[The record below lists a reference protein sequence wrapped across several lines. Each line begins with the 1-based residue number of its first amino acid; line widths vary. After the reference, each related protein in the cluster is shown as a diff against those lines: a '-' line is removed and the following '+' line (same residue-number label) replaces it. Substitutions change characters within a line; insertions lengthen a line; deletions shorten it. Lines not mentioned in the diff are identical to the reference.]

1 MKRIFRIGSGLF
13 IFSIVPIASW
23 LLLAIILKDSRISNV
38 FSITYAMQFVWAI
51 FKHFFG
57 SAANIDKEKTQNQNA
72 VWNSIFWGTI
82 FSFIVFSIPC
92 IFVDNYIS
100 FFGQDPEFYR
110 IYVLYSL
117 VLLCLQTLLALI
129 VEKMYFEDC
138 EKKANLHLFLFNII
152 NFVVLISLSLI
163 IKTTWIALLITIIIL
178 FIYIIVLYS
187 IEFEKF
193 KINFSFFHNFKYES
207 ANIVSNIFMMLIYLF
222 GFQTAFSMGEEY
234 LLALNLVSL
243 CTDAQWDS
251 LGAIPTVVK
260 VDISKNRF
268 QYKKLLKQSYI
279 FTSCIIL
286 SSATMLLALF
296 SIFGVNLK
304 IAIIYFF
311 FQITDMILSV
321 YSSIIKTYTQL
332 EYSPVLSTTMELIG
346 KCVRTPLSIFILSP
360 FCTEIGQVTQGILL
374 FLVYLTTRFAIYRIK
389 ENTLV
394 VKSKDNNIDDK
405 KINIK

>member
-207 ANIVSNIFMMLIYLF
+207 ANIASNTFMMLIYLF
-222 GFQTAFSMGEEY
+222 GFQNAFSAGPEY

-251 LGAIPTVVK
+251 LGAIDTIAK
-260 VDISKNRF
+260 IDISKKRL
-268 QYKKLLKQSYI
+268 QYKKLIKESYL
-279 FTSCIIL
+279 FTCCVII
-286 SSATMLLALF
+286 SSAIMLF
-296 SIFGVNLK
+296 SFFSIYSVDLK
-304 IAIIYFF
+304 IAIIYFI
-311 FQITDMILSV
+311 FQVIDMLLTP
-321 YSSIIKTYTQL
+321 YFTIIKCYTQL
-332 EYSPVLSTTMELIG
+332 EYSPLINTILNLFV
-346 KCVRTPLSIFILSP
+346 KIIRISLAIFILSP
-360 FCTEIGQVTQGILL
+360 YCTEIGQLTESVLM
-374 FLVYLTTRFAIYRIK
+374 FLSYTIIRFAIYRIK

-394 VKSKDNNIDDK
+394 VKSKDNNIDEK
-405 KINIK
+405 K